1 MEIFL
6 LVGLILIFTYVLGQ
20 VSFVIY
26 SKRSYAKLRNAIIS
40 QGKFD
45 NLIYKNL
52 LNKLLTGRLISMIP
66 VLTVTTVMQGSS
78 QNQFQPMPGAPP
90 GCKCFIS
97 IIQNLNLFKKIT
109 DSVNTETK
117 QMPPAYTP

>member
-26 SKRSYAKLRNAIIS
+26 SKRSYAKLRNVIIS

-97 IIQNLNLFKKIT
+97 IIQKLNLFKKIT

>member
-1 MEIFL
+1 MEVFL
-6 LVGLILIFTYVLGQ
+6 LVGLILICTYILGQ

-40 QGKFD
+40 Q
-45 NLIYKNL
+45 
-52 LNKLLTGRLISMIP
+52 GRLISMIP

-90 GCKCFIS
+90 GY
-97 IIQNLNLFKKIT
+97 
-109 DSVNTETK
+109 SVNTETK